1 MSFNGAPLAPSPRVP
16 VHQMRLFARLRWR
29 LLRNTLR
36 VLLEQSSL
44 RLISIVLTSA
54 VIWAFVFAVSWSGF
68 LFISGP
74 PPRVPPFGAII
85 GVLFDVLFG
94 ALGIM
99 LVLSTG
105 LILYSSLFNSA
116 ETAFLL
122 STPARADQ
130 VFGHK
135 YRGAVGFSSWGF
147 LLLGSPLVLAYGLV
161 YRVSPLFYALLPLYF
176 IGYVLL
182 PGCVGSL
189 GCLLVVN
196 FVPRR
201 RKQVLA
207 LLAVAVVGAVVL
219 WGYRASVSLRTQSDN
234 RELLNQLLGG
244 VGVTQTVFA
253 PSHWMTKGL
262 QAAGQGFFL
271 ASPQGDPG
279 ALYFLALLWS
289 NGLFLYVLTAWA
301 AGRLYRR
308 GYNRLAAGGAAR
320 ARSPAVRALVA
331 GIDRLLDRLLWFLDP
346 QTRLLIVKDFRTFRR
361 EPAQW
366 GQILLFSGLLVL
378 YFTNVRRLV
387 LAEVEWMYQNALSLL
402 NLATTGLLLC
412 IYTGRFIYPMLSL
425 EGKKFW
431 ILGLLPLRRERL
443 LWGKFAFSAVGSL
456 LIAEGLILLSDLM
469 LGMPWFALGLHV
481 LTVAVLAVGL
491 SGLSVGL
498 GACMPTFQE
507 TDPSKIAAGFGGT
520 LNLVAGLMYLLGV
533 IVLMALPWHALVA
546 LSRPSEAIGSEGLLA
561 LLGLL
566 PGLAVGVM
574 AAWLPLRSG
583 ARALARMEF

>member
-1 MSFNGAPLAPSPRVP
+1 VAVN
-16 VHQMRLFARLRWR
+16 QMRLFARLRWR

-44 RLISIVLTSA
+44 RLVSILTTSA

-68 LFISGP
+68 HYMAGP
-74 PPRVPPFGAII
+74 PPNVPAFGSIV
-85 GVLFDVLFG
+85 GVLFDMLFG
-94 ALGIM
+94 ALGVM
-99 LVLSTG
+99 LVFSTG

-116 ETAFLL
+116 EASFLL

-147 LLLGSPLVLAYGLV
+147 LLLGSPVLLGYGAV
-161 YRVSPLFYALLPLYF
+161 YQVSWLFFALLPLF
-176 IGYVLL
+176 FVGFVLL

-189 GCLLVVN
+189 VCLLVVN
-196 FVPRR
+196 FLPRR
-201 RKQVLA
+201 RKQVLLALGLA
-207 LLAVAVVGAVVL
+207 LLAVAGA
-219 WGYRASVSLRTQSDN
+219 WAYRASVTLRVQSDH
-234 RELLNQLLGG
+234 RELLNQLMGG
-244 VGVTQTVFA
+244 VGITQGLFA

-262 QAAGQGFFL
+262 RAAGQGFFL
-271 ASPQGDPG
+271 TSPQGEPG
-279 ALYFLALLWS
+279 ALYYLGLLWT
-289 NGLFLYVLTAWA
+289 NGLFLYVLMAWA
-301 AGRLYRR
+301 ARRLYRR
-308 GYNRLAAGGAAR
+308 GYNRLATGGSPRAR
-320 ARSPAVRALVA
+320 ASVLGALVA
-331 GIDRLLDRLLWFLDP
+331 GLDRLVGRSVWFLDP

-366 GQILLFSGLLVL
+366 AQIVLFCGLLAL
-378 YFTNVRRLV
+378 YFTNVRRLF
-387 LAEVEWMYQNALSLL
+387 LSEVEWMYQNGLSLL

-443 LWGKFAFSAVGSL
+443 LWGKFAFSALGSL
-456 LIAEGLILLSDLM
+456 LIAEALILLSDLM
-469 LGMPWFALGLHV
+469 LGIPWVGLGLHV

-520 LNLVAGLMYLLGV
+520 LNLVAGLMFLLAV
-533 IVLMALPWHALVA
+533 VVLMALPWHVHAA
-546 LSRPSEAIGSEGLLA
+546 FSRPADGVAAGD

-566 PGLAVGVM
+566 GLFPGLAVGAL
-574 AAWLPLRSG
+574 AAWLPLRAG